1 MIKWFTI
8 FSVVIW
14 TALDVIAQSDY
25 TKCEGSIVVNPNAS
39 YDLSF
44 KSKKGRDKSGI
55 SYYCSLPIRH
65 NNFIYLHYCPL
76 NDGQISMEYHRNE
89 DSLVM
94 FLFEVPASQ
103 DCRAIEQKKAQLL
116 ACESRCSG
124 DSLMK
129 TFQVYAKRN
138 YYLVLY
144 RDPDK
149 SPAVSLKLNYF
160 PINAEGQKIQDSLML
175 SLVSNYEQPIYE
187 MHVRNAIDKEP
198 VVSKV
203 VFYASCNMDGTY
215 RGSDILW
222 NNSKKI
228 VASIQMAAE
237 GFYPKDV
244 TQHIISASGQ
254 VDTFY
259 LTPITHGSITK
270 LDDIFFVGGLAIILD
285 ESLPSLKKLRDFL
298 VLNESVSIE
307 IQGHVNDEGA
317 NSLNSKRLSK
327 KRAKKIM
334 EYLIVS
340 GVEPNRLS
348 AIGLGNTQPVYPN
361 PETDEQKEA
370 NRRVEIKIK

>member
-14 TALDVIAQSDY
+14 TTLDVNAQSDY
-25 TKCEGSIVVNPNAS
+25 TKCEGSIVVNPNVS

-55 SYYCSLPIRH
+55 SDYCSLPIRH
-65 NNFIYLHYCPL
+65 NNLIYLHYCPL

-116 ACESRCSG
+116 ACELRCSG
-124 DSLMK
+124 DSLLK
-129 TFQVYAKRN
+129 AFQVYAKRN

-149 SPAVSLKLNYF
+149 SPAVSFKLNYF
-160 PINAEGQKIQDSLML
+160 PINAEGQKIRDSLML

-228 VASIQMAAE
+228 VASIQIAAE
-237 GFYPKDV
+237 GYYPKDV

-254 VDTFY
+254 IDTFY

-334 EYLIVS
+334 EYLIDS

-348 AIGLGNTQPVYPN
+348 AVGLGNTQPVYPN